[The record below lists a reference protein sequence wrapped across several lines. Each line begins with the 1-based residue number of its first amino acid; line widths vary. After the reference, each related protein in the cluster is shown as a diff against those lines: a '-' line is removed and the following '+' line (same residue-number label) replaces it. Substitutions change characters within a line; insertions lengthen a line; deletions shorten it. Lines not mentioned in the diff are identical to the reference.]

1 MFPSFF
7 LSDDKMSATVR
18 TAQFGELK
26 SSVVDWSSGKAP
38 RLLVVFS
45 HGFGA
50 PGTDLVPLAGELQ
63 HVSAQ
68 IAEHVRFVFPQAPI
82 DLGPLG
88 MPGGRAWWP
97 INMDQ
102 LATMHQ
108 TRDYR
113 ELTELEPDG
122 LRAASSQ
129 LSGAVQAML
138 DDAGLTNAQLFLGG
152 FSQGAMVSTDV
163 VLRTSLRPAYMVLM
177 SGTLICR
184 AEWTRLAEEHPGCP
198 VIQTHGTEDMV
209 LPIEP
214 SRWLADML
222 SDNGFELNY
231 ATFRGPHTVPPAAL
245 QMTAQAI
252 ISQLSEADV

>member
-1 MFPSFF
+1 MFPSSC
-7 LSDDKMSATVR
+7 LSGDKMPATVQ
-18 TAQFGELK
+18 TTQFGELK
-26 SSVVDWSSGKAP
+26 SSVVDWSNGKTP

-63 HVSAQ
+63 HVSPL

-82 DLGPLG
+82 DLAPLG

-97 INMDQ
+97 INMAQ

-113 ELTELEPDG
+113 ELTEVEPDG

-129 LSGAVQAML
+129 LSRAVQAML
-138 DDAGLTNAQLFLGG
+138 DDAGLTNTQLFLGG
-152 FSQGAMVSTDV
+152 FSQGAMVSADV
-163 VLRTSLRPAYMVLM
+163 VLRTGLCPAQLILM

-184 AEWTRLAEEHPGCP
+184 ADWTRLAGEHPGCP
-198 VIQTHGTEDMV
+198 VIQTHGTDDMV

-214 SRWLADML
+214 SRWLRDML
-222 SDNGFELNY
+222 SDNGFEVDY
-231 ATFRGPHTVPPAAL
+231 ATFSGPHTVPPTAL
-245 QMTAQAI
+245 QMTARAVI
-252 ISQLSEADV
+252 NRLAESDV